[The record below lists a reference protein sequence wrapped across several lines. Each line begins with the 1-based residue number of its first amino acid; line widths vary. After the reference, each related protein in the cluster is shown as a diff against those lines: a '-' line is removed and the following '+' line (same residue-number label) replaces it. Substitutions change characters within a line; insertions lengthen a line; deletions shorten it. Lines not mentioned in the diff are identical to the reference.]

1 MDDASVGAH
10 SCAPLPADRTSPAP
24 PAIADFACQ
33 ISLGHKVSGV
43 GTAHQQSQYRPG
55 IVGWAVPTPQ
65 LTIPLFSLDF
75 GLWTFHYSN
84 GIPSRLLTSF
94 RYARMPS
101 STVYFGVKPSSVRS
115 RSVFTSE
122 VMVNGLSLTE
132 ILACGRISRR
142 YAVSSPVCRQAPLM
156 LKMRCCGFFTR

>member
-75 GLWTFHYSN
+75 GPWTLDFSLLQRHPFSSSHIVQVRQDAFLDRVLWRN
-84 GIPSRLLTSF
+84 
-94 RYARMPS
+94 AQ
-101 STVYFGVKPSSVRS
+101 
-115 RSVFTSE
+115 
-122 VMVNGLSLTE
+122 LS
-132 ILACGRISRR
+132 
-142 YAVSSPVCRQAPLM
+142 
-156 LKMRCCGFFTR
+156 

>member
-10 SCAPLPADRTSPAP
+10 SCAPLPADKTSPAP

-75 GLWTFHYSN
+75 GLWTLDFGLFITPTAS
-84 GIPSRLLTSF
+84 LL
-94 RYARMPS
+94 
-101 STVYFGVKPSSVRS
+101 
-115 RSVFTSE
+115 
-122 VMVNGLSLTE
+122 
-132 ILACGRISRR
+132 
-142 YAVSSPVCRQAPLM
+142 VSSHRSGTPGCLPRPCTLA
-156 LKMRCCGFFTR
+156 